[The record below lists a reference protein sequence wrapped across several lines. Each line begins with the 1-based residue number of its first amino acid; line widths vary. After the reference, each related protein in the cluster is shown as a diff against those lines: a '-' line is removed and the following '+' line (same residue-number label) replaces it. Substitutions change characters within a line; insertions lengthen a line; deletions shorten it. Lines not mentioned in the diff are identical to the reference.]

1 MRIIAALAC
10 LAFCVPALA
19 DTECLPLP
27 EAKARATELSSK
39 YGGEWTF
46 LDHAATQIFMD
57 VMNAQPPETDI
68 TADEIIVVEM
78 REVGFAIIA
87 RREACGFKPIGRLS
101 IRATK
106 KALEA
111 ARGNAT

>member
-1 MRIIAALAC
+1 MRLMTALAC

-19 DTECLPLP
+19 DTDCLPLP
-27 EAKARATELSSK
+27 EAKVRAAELALE

-46 LDHAATQIFMD
+46 LNHAATQIFMD
-57 VMNAQPPETDI
+57 VMNAQPPETELV
-68 TADEIIVVEM
+68 ADEIIVVEM

-101 IRATK
+101 IRVAK
-106 KALEA
+106 RALEA
-111 ARGNAT
+111 ARGNPT